1 MNRTEDSGRVEFA
14 PELPQVEYH
23 STQEVGS
30 CPFGGTLEVKGT
42 YQGFSNNGKVT
53 VELHSSVTG
62 FLSGASKSVT
72 CSNKRDFHGVV
83 IELTVI
89 ANNKMQDNMEAC
101 ME

>member
-1 MNRTEDSGRVEFA
+1 MREEDGWVVFA

-23 STQEVGS
+23 STQVLGP
-30 CPFGGTLEVKGT
+30 CPFGGTLEVRGI
-42 YQGFSNNGKVT
+42 YQGFSNHGKVT

-72 CSNKRDFHGVV
+72 CSNEEEFHGVAA
-83 IELTVI
+83 ELTVK
-89 ANNKMQDNMEAC
+89 ADNKMQANMEAC